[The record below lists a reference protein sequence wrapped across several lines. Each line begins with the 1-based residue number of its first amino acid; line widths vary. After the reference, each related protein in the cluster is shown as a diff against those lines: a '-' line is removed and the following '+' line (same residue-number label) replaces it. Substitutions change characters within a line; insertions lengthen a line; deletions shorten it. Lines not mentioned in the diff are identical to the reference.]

1 MAEREQRLLIADDDD
16 DELGIL
22 LTRLRGLGRGR
33 VFTAGDGLRTLDM
46 LRRHAP
52 DVLMLDMIMP
62 GMDGLGVMTHIRELQ
77 LPRLPHIVAL
87 IEPGQEA
94 LGQRAL
100 ALGAGLVL
108 DKGRMPEDMA
118 GVLASA
124 LGAPRRGLLGGP
136 ELERQIYA
144 ALIEV
149 GIARRL
155 DGFGYLIEAISLALE
170 DVDYQ
175 NNLSKRLYPAVA
187 QKYNTS
193 AACVERSIRHAVE
206 TAWSRSRLSV
216 LQREF
221 GNTIDSDR
229 GKPTNAEFIAR
240 MADKMRSGGA
250 YPPGGE

>member
-1 MAEREQRLLIADDDD
+1 MAQREHRLLVADDNM
-16 DELGIL
+16 DELDF
-22 LTRLRGLGRGR
+22 LRMELRALGCGR
-33 VFTAGDGLRTLDM
+33 VFTAGDGLNTLDM

-52 DVLMLDMIMP
+52 DLLLMDMVMP
-62 GMDGLGVMTHIRELQ
+62 GMDALGVIAHLSELN
-77 LPRLPHIVAL
+77 LPRLPHIAVMV
-87 IEPGQEA
+87 EPGQEA
-94 LGQRAL
+94 LGQKAL
-100 ALGAGLVL
+100 ELGAGMML
-108 DKGRMPEDMA
+108 DKRGLSGNLGDLVEQ
-118 GVLASA
+118 VLATS
-124 LGAPRRGLLGGP
+124 RRKLLGGA
-136 ELERQIYA
+136 ELSERLYA

-155 DGFGYLIEAISLALE
+155 DGFGYLMEAVMLALE

-187 QKYNTS
+187 LKYNTS
-193 AACVERSIRHAVE
+193 ATCVERSIRHAVE
-206 TAWSRSRLSV
+206 AAWSHSRLSV

-250 YPPGGE
+250 YMAGGD